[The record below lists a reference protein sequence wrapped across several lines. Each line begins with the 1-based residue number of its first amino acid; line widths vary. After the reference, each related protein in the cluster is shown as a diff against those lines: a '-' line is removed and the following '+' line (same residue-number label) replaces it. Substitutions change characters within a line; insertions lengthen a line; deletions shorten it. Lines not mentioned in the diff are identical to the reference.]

1 MLASNV
7 SLKLA
12 FHYVTIIDTM

>member
-7 SLKLA
+7 SLQLA
-12 FHYVTIIDTM
+12 FHCVTIIDTM